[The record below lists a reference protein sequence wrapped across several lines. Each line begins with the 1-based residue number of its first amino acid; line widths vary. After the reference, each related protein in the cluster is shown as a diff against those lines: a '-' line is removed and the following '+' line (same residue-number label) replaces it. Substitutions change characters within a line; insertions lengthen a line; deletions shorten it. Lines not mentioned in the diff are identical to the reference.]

1 MKQILYSCVAIL
13 LALTMAAALP
23 TEADA
28 QIYEDTL
35 RLHILAASDSPEDQ
49 ELKLEIR
56 DRILKKYGEQLSSA
70 EGIEH
75 ALNKTRE
82 CIEDIENDANIW
94 LDELGFDYSAEAELS
109 REWYDTRDY
118 GEFSLPAGVYYS
130 LRIIIDEG
138 KGRNWWCI
146 MYPPLCLD
154 IATERA
160 PEDDGLINYTKDEI
174 KLVTSG
180 KYTVKFKL
188 LEIISKAFSKK
199 G

>member
-1 MKQILYSCVAIL
+1 MKQILYSCAAIIF
-13 LALTMAAALP
+13 ALMMVTALP

-35 RLHILAASDSPEDQ
+35 RLHILAASDNQEDQ

-56 DRILKKYGEQLSSA
+56 DRVLKKYGQRLTA
-70 EGIEH
+70 EGDIDGAIEG
-75 ALNKTRE
+75 TRR
-82 CIEDIENDANIW
+82 CLSDIEADVEIW
-94 LDELGFDYSAEAELS
+94 LRELGSGYDARVELS
-109 REWYDTRDY
+109 KEWYDTRDY
-118 GEFSLPAGVYYS
+118 GDFSLPAGIYYS
-130 LRIIIDEG
+130 LRIIIGEG
-138 KGRNWWCI
+138 EGQNWWCI

-154 IATERA
+154 IATESA
-160 PEDDGLINYTKDEI
+160 PRDDGLISYTKEEV
-174 KLVTSG
+174 KLVTGG